1 MGKIVIT
8 VGREYGSGGR
18 FVAKLVAD
26 KLGIKFYDKELIAL
40 SAQESN
46 MSEKVIEDLDEKA
59 AERFFYA
66 LPGTGYIPSSS
77 SDFNLTMNDKLF
89 LLQSNVIRN
98 VANKESAVIVGRAAD
113 YVLRNN
119 AGVLNV
125 FIHAPLEKRV
135 QNAVKNYGLNP
146 VTAEKVVRKT
156 DETRKKYY
164 NYYTGKKWGDINN
177 YHIAVDS
184 SLGADATVDVIVAAA
199 KSLITK

>member
-1 MGKIVIT
+1 MGKIIIT

-98 VANKESAVIVGRAAD
+98 VANKESAVIVGRASD

-199 KSLITK
+199 KSLISK

>member
-125 FIHAPLEKRV
+125 FIHAPLETRV
-135 QNAVKNYGLNP
+135 RNAVKNYGLNP
-146 VTAEKVVRKT
+146 VTAEKVVKKT

-164 NYYTGKKWGDINN
+164 NYYTGKKWGDLNN
-177 YHIAVDS
+177 YHLTVDS
-184 SLGADATVDVIVAAA
+184 SLGTDATVDVIVAAA

>member
-66 LPGTGYIPSSS
+66 LPATGYIPSSS

-125 FIHAPLEKRV
+125 FIHAPLETRV

-146 VTAEKVVRKT
+146 VTAEKVVKKT

>member
-1 MGKIVIT
+1 MGKIIIT

-18 FVAKLVAD
+18 LVAKLVAD
-26 KLGIKFYDKELIAL
+26 KLGIEFYDKELIAL

-125 FIHAPLEKRV
+125 FIHAPLVKRV

>member
-59 AERFFYA
+59 AARFFYA
-66 LPGTGYIPSSS
+66 LPATGYIPSSS

-125 FIHAPLEKRV
+125 FIHAPLETRV
-135 QNAVKNYGLNP
+135 RNAVKNYGLNP
-146 VTAEKVVRKT
+146 VTAEKVVKKT

-164 NYYTGKKWGDINN
+164 NYYTGKKWGDLNN
-177 YHIAVDS
+177 YHLTVDS
-184 SLGADATVDVIVAAA
+184 SLGTDATVDVIVAAA